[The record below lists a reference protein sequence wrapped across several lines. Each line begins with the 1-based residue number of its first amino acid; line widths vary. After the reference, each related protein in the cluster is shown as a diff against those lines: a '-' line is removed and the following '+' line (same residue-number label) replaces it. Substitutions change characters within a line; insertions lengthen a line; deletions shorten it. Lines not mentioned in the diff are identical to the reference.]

1 MGPNPLLVNYLTSYA
16 YAELDRRTG
25 AAIVK
30 FDRSQFAEALRQRDP
45 LEMAFSAM
53 VDARKMGC

>member
-1 MGPNPLLVNYLTSYA
+1 MNYLTSYA